1 MKKADLPESPG
12 RNMPLDSQRPMVS
25 HDPDNLSPTQL
36 PKTGYKEV
44 KTNKLHPIQT
54 DKSMLDRADSMLT
67 RSDSMS
73 PFQER
78 SRSDS

>member
-1 MKKADLPESPG
+1 
-12 RNMPLDSQRPMVS
+12 MPLDSQRPMVS
-25 HDPDNLSPTQL
+25 HDPDDLPPIQL

-44 KTNKLHPIQT
+44 KTNKLPPIQT